1 MFKKCL
7 SVVLVLVMI
16 VSFFTVLPLSAS
28 AQAAEDGETTAEL
41 TNNDLSVTGANSF
54 GSMLSEAIEGEEQ
67 LDDDNTGNNI
77 FSVEVTGDTAY
88 VELETTVDAVVL
100 VGIYREEDNSMR
112 ASGTAHITPADTV
125 VEVTLNTVS
134 MPEYFIVR
142 AFLVDEEKNAPLCK
156 SCESMLYTREMQ
168 DFLQKTTDD
177 FDENS
182 VLNLDDSDDNNF
194 AVYSD
199 DATLI
204 ESTDDSTNKVALA
217 DDASRTYVIE
227 NADENFTSLQP
238 GEIVSYSYGEENLLI
253 VKVKTI
259 DVTGTTVTITGDEIE
274 LDDVFDYIKIDN
286 TMGVD
291 KEKYDPSTCEE
302 GVTFTGYGDDIAPT
316 GSDGSKSDLAATGVE
331 GSVGGSTTL
340 NFDILKKDDNDDDPG
355 DNVGTSGSQ
364 GVKFSAGLEFKIGV
378 TLKYYVSVTY
388 VYLEYKSDISVKTFG
403 KAEGSFNREIGLGV
417 VPIGPF
423 WGLTL
428 ELRPSLV
435 FEAKASIEVS
445 ATIKGSLGF
454 SVSGTSGLQNL
465 SSTPKATLSTKVEG
479 SVFCGVKIAA
489 ALCFLKKVAK
499 AELSGTLGFEA
510 AAESDW
516 DDYSALNVD
525 IEGSAVSDTDDV
537 TAKVAGPNEPD
548 TTHDCRT
555 CFKGEL
561 CAKLML
567 GVKAT
572 LLDIPKLTYSK
583 NFLTLK
589 VKLKDF
595 HYSLDFN
602 EFGWC
607 RCPHKRNKVS
617 LTVFNGDKTAA
628 GFTTVAC
635 SYIDKDNRAYKCLET
650 QTDSKG
656 RLALMLSAGK
666 YKLTFTRSGNK
677 TLTKEIEVVDTTQD
691 IKLTLKNDDNKIRYT
706 LKDGVLTVYGTGKIG
721 DKSFYNRTFSD
732 SIKKVIIKKGVTGIG
747 KLAFAYCYYLM
758 SVTIPDSVTS
768 IGSDAFWGCT
778 SLTSVSLSDGLTSIG
793 SKAFYACSSLTSITL
808 PDSLTSIGQY
818 AFNYCRQLTSVTIPN
833 NMTSIGEGAF
843 SECYSLTNI
852 DVHPDNPKYAS
863 LNGNLYNKDLTEI
876 IRYAIGKKD
885 VSFTIPDSVISI
897 GGLAFCESTSLTSV
911 TIPDSV
917 TSIGYF
923 AFSSCDSLS
932 SITIPDSVTSIG
944 GHAFQYCKSLTGV
957 TIPDG
962 VTSIEEYVF
971 YDCKSLTSVT
981 IPDTVTFIGL
991 MAFCGCNSLM
1001 SITIPDSVTIIG
1013 CDAFC
1018 GCTSLTNVTIPDS
1031 VTSIKSYTFEYC
1043 SSLTSIT
1050 IPVSVTSIGY
1060 EVFRYCNSLS
1070 DIYYQGSE
1078 SEWNAISIGNYAIPS
1093 SVVIH
1098 YNSSGIA
1105 GTGAQPEYPMHSA
1118 PDLAP
1123 IGDETEGPAE
1133 QTERSAEQSESSGF
1147 TRSGLI
1153 PGSEAILIVAGDN
1166 GSAVDIDSNLLYIAQ
1181 TAANENGTA
1190 TFCVDPALLEDD
1202 YITAIFGW
1210 CAHVNCAPTTF
1221 NEGTDDETELYYCND
1236 CHEIIN
1242 TEVPPEPTE
1251 PHTVVILGDVD
1262 FDGNIEIRDATWIQ
1276 RHAADIDIPFTI
1288 SKTTADIDGDGE
1300 ITVMDATAIQYYLCH
1315 LKTPY
1320 PIGETIS

>member
-7 SVVLVLVMI
+7 SVVLVMVMI
-16 VSFFTVLPLSAS
+16 VSIFTVLPLSAS

-77 FSVEVTGDTAY
+77 FSVEVTDDTAY

-125 VEVTLNTVS
+125 VEVTLNTVI

-156 SCESMLYTREMQ
+156 SCESTLYTREMQ

-199 DATLI
+199 DTTLI

-316 GSDGSKSDLAATGVE
+316 GSDGSKSYLAATRVE
-331 GSVGGSTTL
+331 GSVGSSTTL
-340 NFDILKKDDNDDDPG
+340 NFDILKKDDNDDDDPG
-355 DNVGTSGSQ
+355 DNVGISGSQ

-378 TLKYYVSVTY
+378 NLKYYVSVTY

-403 KAEGSFNREIGLGV
+403 KTEGYFNREIGLGV
-417 VPIGPF
+417 VPVGPF
-423 WGLTL
+423 WGFTL

-454 SVSGTSGLQNL
+454 SVSNTSGLQNL
-465 SSTPKATLSTKVEG
+465 SSTPKAALSTKVEG

-489 ALCFLKKVAK
+489 ALCFLEKVAK

-516 DDYSALNVD
+516 DDYSSLNVD

-561 CAKLML
+561 CAKLTL

-583 NFLTLK
+583 NFLTQK

-677 TLTKEIEVVDTTQD
+677 ALAKEIEVVDTTQD

-706 LKDGVLTVYGTGKIG
+706 FKDGVLTVYGTGKIG
-721 DKSFYNRTFSD
+721 DKSFYNRE

-747 KLAFAYCYYLM
+747 EEAFAYCDSLTSVTIPDSVTSIDDGAFAYCYSLR

-768 IGSDAFWGCT
+768 IGFGAFSCCD
-778 SLTSVSLSDGLTSIG
+778 SLTSV
-793 SKAFYACSSLTSITL
+793 TL
-808 PDSLTSIGQY
+808 PDSVTSIGPY
-818 AFNYCRQLTSVTIPN
+818 AFDHCSRLTSVTIPN
-833 NMTSIGEGAF
+833 NTTSIGEGAF
-843 SECYSLTNI
+843 TDCYSLTNI

-876 IRYAIGKKD
+876 IQYATGKKD
-885 VSFTIPDSVISI
+885 VSFTIPDSVTSI
-897 GGLAFCESTSLTSV
+897 EEYAFYACESLTSVTIPDTVTHIGILAFCCCTSLSSITIPDSVTSIEVSVFYNCKSLTSV

-917 TSIGYF
+917 TSIGMNAF
-923 AFSSCDSLS
+923 AHCD
-932 SITIPDSVTSIG
+932 
-944 GHAFQYCKSLTGV
+944 
-957 TIPDG
+957 
-962 VTSIEEYVF
+962 
-971 YDCKSLTSVT
+971 
-981 IPDTVTFIGL
+981 
-991 MAFCGCNSLM
+991 
-1001 SITIPDSVTIIG
+1001 
-1013 CDAFC
+1013 
-1018 GCTSLTNVTIPDS
+1018 
-1031 VTSIKSYTFEYC
+1031 
-1043 SSLTSIT
+1043 
-1050 IPVSVTSIGY
+1050 
-1060 EVFRYCNSLS
+1060 SLS

-1078 SEWNAISIGNYAIPS
+1078 SEWNAISIDDYDIPS

-1118 PDLAP
+1118 PDHAP

-1133 QTERSAEQSESSGF
+1133 QTEGPAEQTEGPAEQTEGPAEQSESSGF

-1153 PGSEAILIVAGDN
+1153 PGSEAILIVVGDN

-1190 TFCVDPALLEDD
+1190 TFCVDPALLKDD

-1242 TEVPPEPTE
+1242 TEVPPKPTE
-1251 PHTVVILGDVD
+1251 PHPVVILGDVD
-1262 FDGNIEIRDATWIQ
+1262 FDGNIEIGDATWIQ
-1276 RHAADIDIPFTI
+1276 RHAAEIDIPFTI

-1300 ITVMDATAIQYYLCH
+1300 ITVMDATAIQYYLANIKNPYNIG
-1315 LKTPY
+1315 KTV
-1320 PIGETIS
+1320 S